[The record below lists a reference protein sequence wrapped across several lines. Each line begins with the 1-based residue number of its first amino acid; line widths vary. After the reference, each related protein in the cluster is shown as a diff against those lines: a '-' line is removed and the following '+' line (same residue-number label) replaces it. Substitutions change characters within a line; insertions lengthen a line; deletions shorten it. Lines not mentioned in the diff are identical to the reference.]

1 LKGCHPS
8 AVLVPA
14 ILAEAQALN
23 RSGRD
28 MLVAYAAGYEVWAD
42 LIARERGNYQRKGWH
57 PTGIFGA
64 IGAAAA
70 CASLHRLNAVKAGH
84 ALGAAASE
92 ASGVM
97 SNLGSMVKPTH
108 PGKAAASG
116 IYSAR
121 FAAAGVGATP
131 DALEHA
137 QGFLAALSP
146 AGDIDVHTPPRLPPR
161 QWQLEKQGLSIKQYP
176 VCYRAHRAI
185 DAMLGL
191 LREKAVAAKEV
202 AEIRVSFSNSH
213 LVILKNH
220 APATAI
226 AAKFSI
232 EFALA
237 CALLNRRVGL
247 RDLTDKFVRSAA
259 VRDLMK
265 RVAIDINPVEE
276 AGTSG
281 YAPYDTV
288 QLKLAD
294 GTVLDSAQVRHAKGD
309 PQAPLSADE
318 LWVKFDDC
326 VAWSKSKLDAK
337 TVFTRLQQVE
347 KLKSANGLFGRRSK

>member
-1 LKGCHPS
+1 
-8 AVLVPA
+8 
-14 ILAEAQALN
+14 
-23 RSGRD
+23 
-28 MLVAYAAGYEVWAD
+28 
-42 LIARERGNYQRKGWH
+42 
-57 PTGIFGA
+57 
-64 IGAAAA
+64 
-70 CASLHRLNAVKAGH
+70 
-84 ALGAAASE
+84 
-92 ASGVM
+92 
-97 SNLGSMVKPTH
+97 
-108 PGKAAASG
+108 
-116 IYSAR
+116 
-121 FAAAGVGATP
+121 
-131 DALEHA
+131 
-137 QGFLAALSP
+137 
-146 AGDIDVHTPPRLPPR
+146 
-161 QWQLEKQGLSIKQYP
+161 

-191 LREKAVAAKEV
+191 LRSHPVAVKDV

-220 APATAI
+220 SPKTAI

-237 CALLNRRVGL
+237 CAQLNQRVGL

-288 QLKLAD
+288 QLKIAN

-318 LWVKFDDC
+318 LWAKFEDC
-326 VAWSKSKLDAK
+326 VAWSKLKLDAK
-337 TVFTRLQQVE
+337 KLFAQLQQLE
-347 KLKSANGLFGRRSK
+347 QLKSANVLFGRRAK